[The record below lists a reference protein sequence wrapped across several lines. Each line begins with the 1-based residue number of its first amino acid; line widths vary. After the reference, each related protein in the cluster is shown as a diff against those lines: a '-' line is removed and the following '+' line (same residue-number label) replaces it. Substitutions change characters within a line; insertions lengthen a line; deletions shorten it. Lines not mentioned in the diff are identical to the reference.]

1 MAEDKDWK
9 PSYPPKAKGLPILE
23 YLAMMGAIAAGKKI
37 TTHSKSGYPLEL
49 PIVAGEDYE
58 TEGIDTYKP
67 GRREFTDDG
76 ERINAPIIPNRNPI
90 YGSFDDGVLQ
100 KGDPESPGW
109 DPMPTTTGQT
119 IYDMTERGPEGEVI
133 HRKPMQGPHGRPNV
147 LDVAPEGGMIK
158 EVLDSDK
165 SIMEEGSPPSDEELL
180 KVVGYLRQMGIM
192 R

>member
-1 MAEDKDWK
+1 MSIKKRDVIEALGLAYGAAASGALVSKAVGEVYDYFDKRDFK
-9 PSYPPKAKGLPILE
+9 PIQ
-23 YLAMMGAIAAGKKI
+23 AG
-37 TTHSKSGYPLEL
+37 
-49 PIVAGEDYE
+49 VDYE

-67 GRREFTDDG
+67 GQRREFTDDG

-90 YGSFDDGVLQ
+90 YGSFDDGVWQ

-180 KVVGYLRQMGIM
+180 KVVGYVYF
-192 R
+192 